1 MSDCEPLLRLLHE
14 QAPDA
19 IIFAGT
25 DGIIRAWNKA
35 AVAVFGYCRE
45 EAIGQSLDIVI
56 PEPIRAAHWAGYNRA
71 LAAGETKYLGKAMPT
86 RSLRKDGSKLYIEL
100 SFSIIK
106 DAEGNVIGALA
117 HARDITGRREQQTKT
132 TGHSA

>member
-71 LAAGETKYLGKAMPT
+71 LDAGETKYRGKAMPT
-86 RSLRKDGSKLYIEL
+86 RSMRNDGSKLYVEL
-100 SFSIIK
+100 LFSIIK
-106 DAEGNVIGALA
+106 DAEGKVIGALA
-117 HARDITGRREQQTKT
+117 HVRDITERWESRSKT
-132 TGHSA
+132 